1 MRICSEKQS
10 NANGF
15 TAAVKYCDGR
25 EEGRM
30 DLRKS
35 MKRICG
41 ILLLTLM
48 IGVLTGCKPTAYTGQ
63 EEQAVLDSASALMED
78 YLREHYPSAVLLR
91 DPKAEH
97 TLDDD
102 DRIALSGIVDAEY
115 ELPNGKLILTVDTVT
130 GEVSEEF
137 FAYATIADTTSQDGS
152 DPENDVHAEETADP
166 EGTVDGSGETV
177 ISADNVDE
185 ETDGEDKPV
194 SSENGGTASGSDGAA
209 VLTETSET
217 AAGTGEEPIA
227 DPVAAEPGGTVTDEG
242 NDSGNAAGSGETVT
256 VQQQAGIAEGGAY
269 TSRDDVALYLHTY
282 GHLPANFITKNEA
295 RALGWE
301 GGGLEAF
308 APGKCIGG
316 DYFGNY
322 EGLLPDGNYHEC
334 DIDTLGSRSRG
345 AKRLI
350 YDDTGHIYYTEDHYG
365 SFVQLY

>member
-1 MRICSEKQS
+1 
-10 NANGF
+10 
-15 TAAVKYCDGR
+15 
-25 EEGRM
+25 M

-48 IGVLTGCKPTAYTGQ
+48 IGVLSGCKPTAYTGQ

-152 DPENDVHAEETADP
+152 DPGNADHSREVASASDETVVSSAETEETTAD
-166 EGTVDGSGETV
+166 EGGASGNPAGT
-177 ISADNVDE
+177 
-185 ETDGEDKPV
+185 
-194 SSENGGTASGSDGAA
+194 ENGT
-209 VLTETSET
+209 
-217 AAGTGEEPIA
+217 
-227 DPVAAEPGGTVTDEG
+227 
-242 NDSGNAAGSGETVT
+242 T
-256 VQQQAGIAEGGAY
+256 VQPQEGIAENGAY
-269 TSRDDVALYLHTY
+269 TTRDDVALYLHTY

-301 GGGLEAF
+301 GGGLEAY
-308 APGKCIGG
+308 ASGKCIGG

-350 YDDTGHIYYTEDHYG
+350 YDDQGHIYYTEDHYE